1 MVIGTQM
8 SGSQKITPIYPVEG
22 IMKSTN
28 KIFPNNSM
36 KLEINGVIFCPN
48 PCKLFRR
55 TSKTA
60 NTG

>member
-1 MVIGTQM
+1 M

-28 KIFPNNSM
+28 KTFPNNSI

-48 PCKLFRR
+48 PCKLFLN
-55 TSKTA
+55 TSNSAKT
-60 NTG
+60 G